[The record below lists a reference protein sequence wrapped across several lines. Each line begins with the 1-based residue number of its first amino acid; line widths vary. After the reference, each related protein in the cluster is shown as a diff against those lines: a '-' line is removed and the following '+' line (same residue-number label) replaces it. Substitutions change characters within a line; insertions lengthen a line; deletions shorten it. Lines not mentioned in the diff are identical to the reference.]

1 MAAQGHSVEVRDG
14 CAGLI
19 FDAEW
24 LLRSSVPRGRRGV
37 LVLAAAGGREA
48 GGESG
53 HFLVCGSGEE
63 IRRVERSGRGQSL
76 LGSVKSSIIIYYQNF
91 VDFVHFWSF
100 FSQVSSFCNACVFV
114 FEVHGVNVRFKRE
127 DTLVGRV
134 SWTSFWNF
142 VSTSR
147 GSGVVQKGKERRGPE
162 CHACRTALYCTQ
174 FWR

>member
-1 MAAQGHSVEVRDG
+1 MGVKKNASCTVATPIVSSSTHG
-14 CAGLI
+14 
-19 FDAEW
+19 
-24 LLRSSVPRGRRGV
+24 SVPKS
-37 LVLAAAGGREA
+37 
-48 GGESG
+48 ESASYMWVKKKNASCTVATCKKATASYMRVKKA
-53 HFLVCGSGEE
+53 LLIEW
-63 IRRVERSGRGQSL
+63 RRV
-76 LGSVKSSIIIYYQNF
+76 YYQTF

-100 FSQVSSFCNACVFV
+100 FSQVFSFCNACVFV